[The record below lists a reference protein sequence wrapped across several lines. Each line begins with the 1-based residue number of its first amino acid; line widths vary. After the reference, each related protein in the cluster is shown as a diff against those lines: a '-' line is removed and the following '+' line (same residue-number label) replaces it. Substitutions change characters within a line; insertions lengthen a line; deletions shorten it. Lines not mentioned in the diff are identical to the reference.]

1 MEYNMNKIKFLV
13 FSICIFISGNV
24 LSAEHVVKM
33 LSNLKGQSMVFEPPV
48 LTINP
53 GDSVKWVA
61 TNPGHNTASID
72 GMLPQGANP
81 WNGGI
86 NEELVVKFD
95 KEGIYGYKC
104 TPHYILGM
112 AGFIVVGNANSNLEA
127 VKKAANDAQ
136 SKFAMNKTRLSDY
149 LEQVK

>member
-95 KEGIYGYKC
+95 KEGVYGYKC

-127 VKKAANDAQ
+127 VKKVANDAQ

>member
-1 MEYNMNKIKFLV
+1 MNKFKFLV

-95 KEGIYGYKC
+95 KEGVYGYKC

>member
-1 MEYNMNKIKFLV
+1 MNKIKFLV

>member
-1 MEYNMNKIKFLV
+1 MEYNMNKIKYLV

-53 GDSVKWVA
+53 GDSVKWVS

-112 AGFIVVGNANSNLEA
+112 AGFIVVGNANSNLDA
-127 VKKAANDAQ
+127 VKKVANDAQ

>member
-1 MEYNMNKIKFLV
+1 MNKIKFLV

-95 KEGIYGYKC
+95 KEGVYGYKC

>member
-1 MEYNMNKIKFLV
+1 MEYNMNKIKYLV

-112 AGFIVVGNANSNLEA
+112 AGFIVVGNANSNLDA
-127 VKKAANDAQ
+127 VKKVANDAQ

>member
-1 MEYNMNKIKFLV
+1 MEYNMNKIKYLV

-95 KEGIYGYKC
+95 KEGVYGYKC

-112 AGFIVVGNANSNLEA
+112 AGFIVVGNANSNLDA

-136 SKFAMNKTRLSDY
+136 TKFAMNKTRLSDY

>member
-95 KEGIYGYKC
+95 KEGVYGYKC

>member
-112 AGFIVVGNANSNLEA
+112 AGFIVVGNANSNLGT

>member
-112 AGFIVVGNANSNLEA
+112 AGFIVVGNANSNLGA